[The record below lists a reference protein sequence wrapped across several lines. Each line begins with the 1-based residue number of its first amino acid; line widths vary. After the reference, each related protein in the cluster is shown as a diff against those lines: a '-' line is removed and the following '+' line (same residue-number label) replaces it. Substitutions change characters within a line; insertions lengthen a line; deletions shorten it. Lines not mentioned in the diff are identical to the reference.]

1 MKDILVPISP
11 GELLDKITILRIKQ
25 DKIRGQAAQQN
36 IRHELDELEQVRKRT
51 ELNSTQLAILEE
63 QLFATNLELWK
74 ILDDQQEAERAGD
87 FGPRFVEMA
96 RLVYKLNDRRA
107 TLKKEINQITRS
119 VIVEEKL
126 YAG

>member
-1 MKDILVPISP
+1 MDIVAPISA
-11 GELLDKITILRIKQ
+11 GELIDKITILRIKQ

>member
-1 MKDILVPISP
+1 MDIVAPISA
-11 GELLDKITILRIKQ
+11 GELIDKITILRIKQ

-63 QLFATNLELWK
+63 QLIAINLELWK

>member
-1 MKDILVPISP
+1 MDIVAPISA
-11 GELLDKITILRIKQ
+11 GELIDKITILRIKQ
-25 DKIRGQAAQQN
+25 DKIRGEAAQQN

>member
-1 MKDILVPISP
+1 MDIVAPISA
-11 GELLDKITILRIKQ
+11 GELIDKITILRIKQ
-25 DKIRGQAAQQN
+25 DKIRGEAAQQN

-74 ILDDQQEAERAGD
+74 ILDDQLEAERAGD
-87 FGPRFVEMA
+87 FGARFVEMA

-119 VIVEEKL
+119 AIVEEKL